1 MLLGKGG
8 FTGCSGIPH
17 AGASLPPDSSS
28 TVTPPWLQQQLQLV
42 CVQGT
47 SLSFPTTKVR
57 LTPLPAS
64 SSSAF
69 SAETALPHHDMGGME
84 FNSASKLHPPFS
96 SVPRTLSFPLQMIP
110 ECTNME
116 GRRLREYHM
125 LCEQN
130 CDSFLDNAD
139 VGQCIFLRK
148 HEICTVLPQLDQLW
162 GNLL

>member
-1 MLLGKGG
+1 MQGLPFPRTAAAQSPLHG
-8 FTGCSGIPH
+8 F
-17 AGASLPPDSSS
+17 SSS
-28 TVTPPWLQQQLQLV
+28 H
-42 CVQGT
+42 
-47 SLSFPTTKVR
+47 SLCAFKGPVYLSPTTKVR

-84 FNSASKLHPPFS
+84 FNSARKLHPSFS
-96 SVPRTLSFPLQMIP
+96 SVPRTLSFPLKMIP

-130 CDSFLDNAD
+130 CDSFLDNVD

-148 HEICTVLPQLDQLW
+148 HEICTVLPHLDQF
-162 GNLL
+162 